1 MFLSMTNLLYSFFWL
16 HNLAKE
22 YVEYKTFK
30 TNNGV
35 ENQHAL
41 TNQLFIYV
49 PNICQ
54 LDKNKIFFH

>member
-1 MFLSMTNLLYSFFWL
+1 MFSFNDKLALQLFWL
-16 HNLAKE
+16 QTLAKE

-49 PNICQ
+49 PNICH